1 MASETSAA
9 GDLTGQTIGNY
20 LVLRRLGSGGMADV
34 YLAEQQS
41 LGRQVA
47 LKTLDAHLARDAT
60 YVARFNNEARAA
72 AQLVH
77 PNIVQIY
84 EVARAGAIHF
94 IAQEYVRGNNL
105 GELVARHGSLA
116 PARVLD
122 ILRQATAALAKAAEL
137 GIVHR
142 DIKPENLLL
151 SHEGQLKIADF
162 GLARIENADRQTLTQ
177 VGVALG
183 TPLYMSPEQI
193 EGNSVD
199 VRSDLYSLG
208 VTCYHLLAGRPPY
221 HGETALAVAM
231 QHVKTPPEP
240 LENVAPEVPS
250 GLARVVH
257 QLMAKA
263 PDNRFSSPVELLA
276 VLHRLATEAAEQGW
290 GEGPQ
295 AWSLAELSAVKGL
308 PAESTAELAALMQQS
323 QQLDKRRSSLKLR
336 LAALIVALVVG
347 LLLGYATRPRFLL
360 ADAARAPVEKAE
372 TAWAQIYRASLAPSE
387 AAWQAVEEFFPDED
401 PYVLAQARQ
410 GLVRY
415 YLYLSEEYDK
425 ALRVLEELAARSG
438 QDQRQRTL
446 QAFTRAGLVI
456 VHEHL
461 DHLDQARAAN
471 SRLTAENLDELRRT
485 DRRLY
490 ELLETSQRRLQ

>member
-1 MASETSAA
+1 MASHLSSA
-9 GDLTGQTIGNY
+9 GDLTGKTLGDY
-20 LVLRRLGSGGMADV
+20 LVLRRLGSGGMAEV

-41 LGRQVA
+41 LGRRVA
-47 LKTLDAHLARDAT
+47 LKILDAHLARDET

-84 EVARAGAIHF
+84 EVARAGAMHF
-94 IAQEYVRGNNL
+94 IAQEYVRGSNL
-105 GELVARHGSLA
+105 GELVSRHGSLA
-116 PARVLD
+116 PALVLD
-122 ILRQATAALAKAAEL
+122 ILRQAAAALAKAAEL
-137 GIVHR
+137 AVVHR

-162 GLARIENADRQTLTQ
+162 GLARIDSAERQTLTQ
-177 VGVALG
+177 VGVAVG
-183 TPLYMSPEQI
+183 TPLYMSPEHF
-193 EGNSVD
+193 EGKAVD
-199 VRSDLYSLG
+199 SRSDLYSLG
-208 VTCYHLLAGRPPY
+208 VTCYYLLAGKPPFEA
-221 HGETALAVAM
+221 ETALAVAM

-240 LENVAPEVPS
+240 LENVAPETPS

-257 QLMAKA
+257 QLMAKS
-263 PDNRFSSPVELLA
+263 PENRYSSPVELLA
-276 VLHRLATEAAEQGW
+276 ALRCLATEAAEQGW

-295 AWSLAELSAVKGL
+295 GWSLAELSAVQGL
-308 PAESTAELAALMQQS
+308 PTGSTAELAALMQQS
-323 QQLDKRRSSLKLR
+323 RQLDARRSRRRGRVAAL
-336 LAALIVALVVG
+336 LAALAVG
-347 LLLGYATRPRFLL
+347 ALLGYLTRPQFLL
-360 ADAARAPVEKAE
+360 ADAAAPRVEKAE

-387 AAWQAVEEFFPDED
+387 AAWQAVEEFFPNED

-425 ALRVLEELAARSG
+425 ALRVLQRLATTSG
-438 QDQRQRTL
+438 QDQRQHTL

-456 VHEHL
+456 AYEHL
-461 DHLDQARAAN
+461 GRVDQARSAN
-471 SRLTAENLDELRRT
+471 SRLTAEDQDELRRT